1 MPYIGQSLTEGTRRE
16 YTYVATASQTTF
28 NAIYTVGA
36 VDVYQN
42 GVLLAP
48 SDYTATTG
56 TTVVFNTGAALND
69 EVTIHCHN
77 TFSVADTVSAS
88 QGGTFSG
95 AVTHTGAFTS
105 RGIDDNATSTAMT
118 LDASGNLLVGTTD
131 TSLYNNTSGGGFHVS
146 PNGFTEVAYES
157 ANAADPTFLVNNTG
171 ADGDIIQL
179 RKDGTVVG
187 SIGAS
192 GGDLL
197 VGTGDTAVR
206 FVDADDALV
215 PFNTNGSGRDAAI
228 DLGKSAERFKDLY
241 LSGGVYLGGTGAA
254 NLLDDYEEGTWTP
267 GVGFG
272 TTNASLSNA
281 SGKYVKVGQLVTVTF
296 YVDFLANG
304 SGTNARITGLTFAN
318 NQNYVLVTLVVYR
331 GAADNQYAGY
341 IVSSGSQIN
350 ITDSGDTTSTGLS
363 SSDFTSSSEI
373 GCTFSYH
380 TDA

>member
-118 LDASGNLLVGTTD
+118 LDASGNLLVGK
-131 TSLYNNTSGGGFHVS
+131 TSDSFGTVGSSYRA
-146 PNGFTEVAYES
+146 NGSISATAS
-157 ANAADPTFLVNNTG
+157 ANEVLDLNRLST
-171 ADGDIIQL
+171 DGNIM
-179 RKDGTVVG
+179 RFFKDGTTVG
-187 SIGAS
+187 SIAS
-192 GGDLL
+192 KDGDLAI
-197 VGTGDTAVR
+197 GTGTIGIR
-206 FVDADDALV
+206 FLDGSSAIV
-215 PFNTNGSGRDAAI
+215 PQNHSTNSGTDGLLDIGVGAA
-228 DLGKSAERFKDLY
+228 RFKDLY

-267 GVGFG
+267 ANSVNC
-272 TTNASLSNA
+272 TVNSILNS
-281 SGKYVKVGQLVTVTF
+281 KYVKVGNFVNAWAYINVTTTSQGFTLNGMPFTASSSAYGPANIYYPSSHAFKGYSYVEPNSTF
-296 YVDFLANG
+296 ANYLAG
-304 SGTNARITGLTFAN
+304 AAMSGTNIMVFAK
-318 NQNYVLVTLVVYR
+318 YH
-331 GAADNQYAGY
+331 AA
-341 IVSSGSQIN
+341 
-350 ITDSGDTTSTGLS
+350 
-363 SSDFTSSSEI
+363 
-373 GCTFSYH
+373 
-380 TDA
+380 